1 MAQGSSKRLPGKKVK
16 IYFACSIV
24 GGRQDEA
31 AYQQIVDALLADGH
45 EVPTAM
51 NAGPDWQIME
61 GSPDPNEVY
70 RRDTAW
76 IDESQV
82 VVAEVSTPSHGVG
95 YEVSYALDRGKPVL
109 CIYRS
114 GLKVSKMLTGNT
126 MPGLLVAEYTDL
138 EEARQIVR
146 NFILKTEKTAA

>member
-1 MAQGSSKRLPGKKVK
+1 MK
-16 IYFACSIV
+16 IYFACAIV

-31 AYQQIVDALLADGH
+31 VYQQIVDTLLADGH

-51 NAGPDWQIME
+51 NAGPGWQTLE

-95 YEVSYALDRGKPVL
+95 YEVSYALDRAKPVL

-114 GLKVSKMLTGNT
+114 GVKVSKMLTGNT
-126 MPGLLVAEYTDL
+126 MSGIQVAEYADPD
-138 EEARQIVR
+138 EAGEIVR
-146 NFILKTEKTAA
+146 AFVLKTEKSAA

>member
-1 MAQGSSKRLPGKKVK
+1 MK

-31 AYQQIVDALLADGH
+31 AYQKIVDALLSDGH

-51 NAGPDWQIME
+51 NAGSGWRTME

-76 IDESQV
+76 IDESQI

-109 CIYRS
+109 CIYRR
-114 GLKVSKMLTGNT
+114 GVNVSKMLTGNT
-126 MPGLLVAEYTDL
+126 MAGIQVAEYRDL
-138 EEARQIVR
+138 DEAHQIVR
-146 NFILKTEKTAA
+146 DFILRAEKSAA